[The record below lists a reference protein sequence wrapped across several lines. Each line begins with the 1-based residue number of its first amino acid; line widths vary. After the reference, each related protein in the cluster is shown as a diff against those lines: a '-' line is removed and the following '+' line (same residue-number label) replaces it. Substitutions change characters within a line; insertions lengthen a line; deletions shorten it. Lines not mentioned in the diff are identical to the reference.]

1 MKKHILTLLLSF
13 FTVYTAFTQNSF
25 EKLFSKQSTDVFR
38 SVQEVTSGG
47 GYIAAGYTADSSAN
61 DTDAYVVRF
70 NTTGDTIWTYT
81 YNGPLSKKDLFY
93 KIIKT
98 SDGGFITCGYTN
110 SETGTSDDIL
120 YVKLNSSGKKLWSKT
135 FGGSGKEH
143 GQDIIE
149 TSNGFTIAGYSTTPP
164 AQYFDALVIHTSL
177 NGNVLWSKVIGD
189 SNYDDA
195 NAIKKLTDGGY
206 ILGGQSTN
214 GNKGL
219 DQYLI
224 RLNSSGDTLWT
235 KRFGTLGN
243 DNIESLVLLSDG
255 YVVAGNTSTP
265 LTGDDGYLVK
275 TDLNG
280 TLIWSKTFGGSD
292 QDDIHRVEKTTDGGF
307 ILSGTTSSYG
317 PLNPNMWL
325 VKTNSSGDSTWARTF
340 GGDNHDHGYS
350 AIQTS
355 DGGYIIAGHT
365 GSFGFNN
372 EDGYVVKIGSD
383 GMGSNKL
390 TYITAYSLNSPSCS
404 GASTQVAVTIRNFGN
419 EAVSNIPVTV
429 EITGSIT
436 QTLFATF
443 AGPLAA
449 QDLTTIS
456 FTPLINT
463 ISGGTYTFKCFT
475 GISNDVYPP
484 RNSFTKAVTLSACT
498 GIEDLQTQL
507 GFSIYPNP
515 SNGIFVIDFNES
527 YSKTKIELINITGAV
542 VQRFSI
548 NNTNDLRKSIDLSA
562 LSKGLY
568 LLRVST
574 NEGFD
579 VRRIVL
585 E

>member
-1 MKKHILTLLLSF
+1 MKKNILILLLSF
-13 FTVYTAFTQNSF
+13 FTAYSVFAQNSF

-38 SVQEVTSGG
+38 CIQEVTSGG
-47 GYIAAGYTADSSAN
+47 GYIAAGYTADSTAN
-61 DTDAYVVRF
+61 DTDAYVVRM
-70 NTTGDTIWTYT
+70 NTIGDTIWTYT

-93 KIIKT
+93 KIIST
-98 SDGGFITCGYTN
+98 FDGGFIACGYTN
-110 SETGTSDDIL
+110 SKTGTSDDIL
-120 YVKLNSSGKKLWSKT
+120 YVRLNSSGQKLWSKT
-135 FGGSGKEH
+135 FGGSGKER

-149 TSNGFTIAGYSTTPP
+149 TSDGFTIVGYSTTPP
-164 AQYFDALVIHTSL
+164 AQYFDAIVIHTSP
-177 NGNVLWSKVIGD
+177 NGNVLWSKVIGN

-195 NAIKKLTDGGY
+195 NTIKKLTDGGY

-255 YVVAGNTSTP
+255 FVVAGNTNTP
-265 LTGDDGYLVK
+265 LTGDDGYLAK

-280 TLIWSKTFGGSD
+280 SLIWSKTFGGSD
-292 QDDIHRVEKTTDGGF
+292 QDDFHRVEKTTDGGF
-307 ILSGTTSSYG
+307 IISGTTSSSG
-317 PLNPNMWL
+317 FLNPNLWL

-350 AIQTS
+350 AVQTI

-372 EDGYVVKIGSD
+372 EDGYVVKIGPD
-383 GMGSNKL
+383 GTGTNKL
-390 TYITAYSLNSPSCS
+390 SYITAYSLNSPTCS
-404 GASTQVAVTIRNFGN
+404 GASTQVTVTIRNFGN

-463 ISGGTYTFKCFT
+463 ITGGNYTFKCFT
-475 GISNDVYPP
+475 GISNDVYPL

-507 GFSIYPNP
+507 GYSVYPNP

-527 YSKTKIELINITGAV
+527 YSKTKVELINVTGAV
-542 VQRFSI
+542 VQNFSI
-548 NNTNDLRKSIDLSA
+548 NNTSDLRKSIDLSA
-562 LSKGLY
+562 FSKGLY
-568 LLRVST
+568 LLKVST
-574 NEGFD
+574 DEGFD

-585 E
+585 Q

>member
-1 MKKHILTLLLSF
+1 MKKNILILVLSF
-13 FTVYTAFTQNSF
+13 FNIYSTFAQNSF

-38 SVQEVTSGG
+38 CVQEVSSGG

-61 DTDAYVVRF
+61 DTDAYVVRI
-70 NTTGDTIWTYT
+70 NTIGDTIWTYT

-93 KIIKT
+93 KIIST
-98 SDGGFITCGYTN
+98 SDGGFIACGYTN
-110 SETGTSDDIL
+110 SLTGTSDDFL
-120 YVKLNSSGKKLWSKT
+120 YVKLNSSGQMLWSKT
-135 FGGSGKEH
+135 YGGSGKER
-143 GQDIIE
+143 GQDIVE
-149 TSNGFTIAGYSTTPP
+149 TSDGFTIAGYSTTPP
-164 AQYFDALVIHTSL
+164 AQYYDALVIHTSL
-177 NGNVLWSKVIGD
+177 NGNVLWTKIIGD
-189 SNYDDA
+189 TNYDDA
-195 NAIKKLTDGGY
+195 NTIKKLTDGGY
-206 ILGGQSTN
+206 IIGGQSTN

-224 RLNSSGDTLWT
+224 RLNVSGDTLWT

-255 YVVAGNTSTP
+255 FVLTGNTSTP

-292 QDDIHRVEKTTDGGF
+292 QDDFHRVEKTTDGGF

-317 PLNPNMWL
+317 PANPNMWL
-325 VKTNSSGDSTWARTF
+325 LKTNSSGDSTWARTF

-350 AIQTS
+350 AVQTS

-372 EDGYVVKIGSD
+372 EDGYVVKIGPD
-383 GMGSNKL
+383 GTGSNKL
-390 TYITAYSLNSPSCS
+390 KYITAYSLNSPTCS
-404 GASTQVAVTIRNFGN
+404 GASTQVRVTIRNFGN

-475 GISNDVYPP
+475 GISNDVYPL
-484 RNSFTKAVTLSACT
+484 RNTFTKAVTLSACT

-507 GFSIYPNP
+507 GYSIYPNP
-515 SNGIFVIDFNES
+515 SNGILVIDFNES
-527 YSKTKIELINITGAV
+527 YSKTKIELINITGDV
-542 VQRFSI
+542 VESFSI
-548 NNTNDLRKSIDLSA
+548 NNTVDLRKSIDLSA

-568 LLRVST
+568 LLRVSS

>member
-1 MKKHILTLLLSF
+1 MKKNILILLLSF
-13 FTVYTAFTQNSF
+13 FTAYSVFAQNSF

-38 SVQEVTSGG
+38 CIQEVTSGG
-47 GYIAAGYTADSSAN
+47 GYIAAGYTADSTAN
-61 DTDAYVVRF
+61 DTDAYVVRM
-70 NTTGDTIWTYT
+70 NTIGDTIWTFT

-93 KIIKT
+93 KIIRT
-98 SDGGFITCGYTN
+98 FDGGFIACGYTN
-110 SETGTSDDIL
+110 SKTGTSDDIL
-120 YVKLNSSGKKLWSKT
+120 YVRLNSSGQKLWSKT
-135 FGGSGKEH
+135 FGGSGKER

-149 TSNGFTIAGYSTTPP
+149 TSDGFTIAGYSTTPP
-164 AQYFDALVIHTSL
+164 AQYYDAIVIHTSP
-177 NGNVLWSKVIGD
+177 NGNVLWSKVIGN

-195 NAIKKLTDGGY
+195 NTIKKLTDGGY

-255 YVVAGNTSTP
+255 FVVAGNTNTP
-265 LTGDDGYLVK
+265 LTGDDGNLAK

-280 TLIWSKTFGGSD
+280 SLIWSKTFGGSD
-292 QDDIHRVEKTTDGGF
+292 QDDFHRVEKTTDGGF
-307 ILSGTTSSYG
+307 IISGTTSSSG
-317 PLNPNMWL
+317 SLNPNLWL

-350 AIQTS
+350 AVQTI

-372 EDGYVVKIGSD
+372 EDGYVVKIGPD
-383 GMGSNKL
+383 GTGTNKL
-390 TYITAYSLNSPSCS
+390 SYITAYSLNSPTCS

-443 AGPLAA
+443 TGPLAA

-463 ISGGTYTFKCFT
+463 ITGGNYTFKCFT
-475 GISNDVYPP
+475 GISNDVYPL

-507 GFSIYPNP
+507 GYSIYPNP

-527 YSKTKIELINITGAV
+527 YSKTKVELINVTGAV
-542 VQRFSI
+542 VQNFSI
-548 NNTNDLRKSIDLSA
+548 NNTSDLRKSIDLSA

-574 NEGFD
+574 DEGFD

-585 E
+585 Q

>member
-1 MKKHILTLLLSF
+1 MKKNILILLLSF
-13 FTVYTAFTQNSF
+13 FTAYSVFAQNSF

-38 SVQEVTSGG
+38 CIQEVTSGG
-47 GYIAAGYTADSSAN
+47 GYIAAGYTADSTAN
-61 DTDAYVVRF
+61 DTDAYVVRM
-70 NTTGDTIWTYT
+70 NTIGDTIWTYT

-93 KIIKT
+93 KIIRT
-98 SDGGFITCGYTN
+98 FDGGFIACGYTN

-120 YVKLNSSGKKLWSKT
+120 YVRLNSSGQKLWSKT
-135 FGGSGKEH
+135 FGGSGKER

-149 TSNGFTIAGYSTTPP
+149 TSDGFTIVGYSTTPP
-164 AQYFDALVIHTSL
+164 AQYYDAIVIHTSP
-177 NGNVLWSKVIGD
+177 NGNVLWSKVVGN

-195 NAIKKLTDGGY
+195 NTIKKLTDGGY

-255 YVVAGNTSTP
+255 FVVAGNTSTP
-265 LTGDDGYLVK
+265 LTGDDGNLAK

-280 TLIWSKTFGGSD
+280 SLIWSKTFGGSD
-292 QDDIHRVEKTTDGGF
+292 QDDFHRVEKTADGGF
-307 ILSGTTSSYG
+307 IVSGTTSSYG
-317 PLNPNMWL
+317 SLNPNMWL

-350 AIQTS
+350 AVQTI

-372 EDGYVVKIGSD
+372 EDGYVVKIGPD
-383 GMGSNKL
+383 GTGTNKL
-390 TYITAYSLNSPSCS
+390 SYITAYSLNSPTCS
-404 GASTQVAVTIRNFGN
+404 GASTQVSVTIRNFGN

-443 AGPLAA
+443 TGPLAA

-463 ISGGTYTFKCFT
+463 ITGGNYTFKCFT
-475 GISNDVYPP
+475 GISNDVYPL

-507 GFSIYPNP
+507 GYSIYPNP

-527 YSKTKIELINITGAV
+527 YSKTKVELINVTGAV
-542 VQRFSI
+542 VQNFSI
-548 NNTNDLRKSIDLSA
+548 NNTSDLRKSIDLSA

-568 LLRVST
+568 LLKVST
-574 NEGFD
+574 DEGFD

-585 E
+585 Q

>member
-1 MKKHILTLLLSF
+1 MKKNILILVLSF
-13 FTVYTAFTQNSF
+13 FNVYSAFAQNSF

-38 SVQEVTSGG
+38 CVQEVSSGG
-47 GYIAAGYTADSSAN
+47 GYIAAGYTADSTAN
-61 DTDAYVVRF
+61 DTDAYVVRI
-70 NTTGDTIWTYT
+70 NTIGDTIWTYT

-93 KIIKT
+93 KIIGT
-98 SDGGFITCGYTN
+98 FDGGFIACGYTN

-120 YVKLNSSGKKLWSKT
+120 YVKLNSSGQKLWSKT

-149 TSNGFTIAGYSTTPP
+149 TSDGFTIAGYSTTPP
-164 AQYFDALVIHTSL
+164 AQYFDALVIHTNL
-177 NGNVLWSKVIGD
+177 NGNVLWSKLVGD

-206 ILGGQSTN
+206 IIGGQSTN

-255 YVVAGNTSTP
+255 FVLTGNTSTP

-292 QDDIHRVEKTTDGGF
+292 QDDLHRVEKTTDGGF

-317 PLNPNMWL
+317 PANPNMWL
-325 VKTNSSGDSTWARTF
+325 LKTNSSGDSTWAKTF

-350 AIQTS
+350 AVQTS

-372 EDGYVVKIGSD
+372 EDGYVVKIGPD
-383 GMGSNKL
+383 GTGINKL
-390 TYITAYSLNSPSCS
+390 TYITAYSLNSPTCS
-404 GASTQVAVTIRNFGN
+404 GASTQVRVTIRNFGN

-443 AGPLAA
+443 VGPLAA

-475 GISNDVYPP
+475 GISNDVYPL

-507 GFSIYPNP
+507 GYSIYPNP
-515 SNGIFVIDFNES
+515 SNGILVIDFNES
-527 YSKTKIELINITGAV
+527 YSKTKIELINITGTV
-542 VQRFSI
+542 VESFSI
-548 NNTNDLRKSIDLSA
+548 NNTGDLRKSIDLSA

-579 VRRIVL
+579 VRKIVL

>member
-1 MKKHILTLLLSF
+1 MKKNILILLLSF
-13 FTVYTAFTQNSF
+13 FTAYSVFAQNSF

-38 SVQEVTSGG
+38 CIQEVTSGG
-47 GYIAAGYTADSSAN
+47 GYIAAGYTADSTAN
-61 DTDAYVVRF
+61 DTDAYVVRM
-70 NTTGDTIWTYT
+70 NTIGDTIWTFT

-93 KIIKT
+93 KIIRT
-98 SDGGFITCGYTN
+98 FDGGFIACGYTN

-120 YVKLNSSGKKLWSKT
+120 YVRLNSSGQKLWSKT
-135 FGGSGKEH
+135 FGGSGKER

-149 TSNGFTIAGYSTTPP
+149 TSDGFTIVGYSTTPP
-164 AQYFDALVIHTSL
+164 AQYYDAIVIHTSL
-177 NGNVLWSKVIGD
+177 NGNVLWSKVVGD

-195 NAIKKLTDGGY
+195 NTIKKLTDGGY

-255 YVVAGNTSTP
+255 FVVAGNTSTP
-265 LTGDDGYLVK
+265 LTGDDGNLAK

-280 TLIWSKTFGGSD
+280 SLIWSKTFGGSD
-292 QDDIHRVEKTTDGGF
+292 QDDFHRVEKTTDGGF
-307 ILSGTTSSYG
+307 IVSGTTSSYG
-317 PLNPNMWL
+317 SLNPNLWL

-350 AIQTS
+350 AVQTI

-372 EDGYVVKIGSD
+372 EDGYVVKIGPD
-383 GMGSNKL
+383 GTGTNKL
-390 TYITAYSLNSPSCS
+390 SYITAYSLNSPTCS

-443 AGPLAA
+443 TGPLAA

-463 ISGGTYTFKCFT
+463 ITGGNYTFKCFT
-475 GISNDVYPP
+475 GISNDVYPL

-507 GFSIYPNP
+507 GYSIYPNP

-527 YSKTKIELINITGAV
+527 YSKTKVELINVTGAV
-542 VQRFSI
+542 VQNFSI
-548 NNTNDLRKSIDLSA
+548 NNTSDLRKSIDLSA

-568 LLRVST
+568 LLKVST
-574 NEGFD
+574 DEGFD

-585 E
+585 Q

>member
-1 MKKHILTLLLSF
+1 MKKYILILLLSF
-13 FTVYTAFTQNSF
+13 FTVYTAFAQNSF

-61 DTDAYVVRF
+61 DTDAYVVRI
-70 NTTGDTIWTYT
+70 NTIGDTIWTYT

-93 KIIKT
+93 KIIST

-317 PLNPNMWL
+317 PVNPNMWL

-350 AIQTS
+350 AVQTS

-404 GASTQVAVTIRNFGN
+404 GTSTQVEVTIRNFGN

-463 ISGGTYTFKCFT
+463 VTGGFYTFKCYT
-475 GISNDVYPP
+475 GILNDVYPP
-484 RNSFTKAVTLSACT
+484 RNSLTKAVTLSACT

-542 VQRFSI
+542 AESFSI
-548 NNTNDLRKSIDLSA
+548 NNTINLRKSIDLSA

-579 VRRIVL
+579 VRRIVM

>member
-1 MKKHILTLLLSF
+1 MKKNILILLLSF
-13 FTVYTAFTQNSF
+13 FTAYSVFAQNSF

-38 SVQEVTSGG
+38 CIQEVTSGG
-47 GYIAAGYTADSSAN
+47 GYIAAGYTADSTAN
-61 DTDAYVVRF
+61 DTDAYVVRM
-70 NTTGDTIWTYT
+70 NTIGDTIWTYT

-93 KIIKT
+93 KIIST
-98 SDGGFITCGYTN
+98 FDGGFIACGYTN
-110 SETGTSDDIL
+110 SKTGTSDDIL
-120 YVKLNSSGKKLWSKT
+120 YVRLNSSGQKLWSKT
-135 FGGSGKEH
+135 FGGSGKER

-149 TSNGFTIAGYSTTPP
+149 TSDGFTIAGYSTTPP
-164 AQYFDALVIHTSL
+164 AQYYDAIVIHTSP
-177 NGNVLWSKVIGD
+177 NGNVLWSKVIGN

-195 NAIKKLTDGGY
+195 NTIKRLTDGGY

-219 DQYLI
+219 DHYLI

-255 YVVAGNTSTP
+255 FVVAGNTSTP
-265 LTGDDGYLVK
+265 STGDDGNLAK

-280 TLIWSKTFGGSD
+280 SLIWSKTFGGSD
-292 QDDIHRVEKTTDGGF
+292 QDDFHRVEKTTDGGF
-307 ILSGTTSSYG
+307 IISGTTSSSG
-317 PLNPNMWL
+317 SLNPNLWL

-350 AIQTS
+350 AVQTI

-372 EDGYVVKIGSD
+372 EDGYVVKIGPD
-383 GMGSNKL
+383 GTGTNKL
-390 TYITAYSLNSPSCS
+390 SYITAYSLNSPTCS
-404 GASTQVAVTIRNFGN
+404 GALTQVAVTIRNFGN

-443 AGPLAA
+443 TGPLAA

-463 ISGGTYTFKCFT
+463 ITGGNYTFKCFT
-475 GISNDVYPP
+475 GISNDVYPL
-484 RNSFTKAVTLSACT
+484 RNSFTNAVTLSACT

-507 GFSIYPNP
+507 GYSVYPNP

-527 YSKTKIELINITGAV
+527 YSKTKVELINVTGAV
-542 VQRFSI
+542 VQNFSI
-548 NNTNDLRKSIDLSA
+548 NNTSDLRKSIDLSA

-574 NEGFD
+574 DEGFD

-585 E
+585 Q